1 MYFHQKHKNRYLS
14 EVDTKKLELAVSD
27 LKEGR
32 HEKALSAFNKL
43 IDEFKN
49 DPDLFAYRGA
59 TLLNL
64 NRKHAAL
71 DDFNRAVDLDPDYSY
86 RYASRAFAK
95 DALGDL
101 AGAIADYEIAI
112 KLDPDDA
119 IAHNNLGLLIEKS
132 GNQTHAQR
140 HFAQADNLAKRIFG
154 ETGDQESSEATSG
167 IPLQPK
173 KLTPDPSSVNSTMYW
188 EQLTRIFKSK
198 EERKAFVSFILSGFQ
213 KKKDD

>member
-1 MYFHQKHKNRYLS
+1 MDS
-14 EVDTKKLELAVSD
+14 KKLDSAVSA

-32 HEKALSAFNKL
+32 HEKALDAFNKL
-43 IDEFKN
+43 IDDFEN
-49 DPDLFAYRGA
+49 EPDLFGYRGA

-71 DDFNRAVDLDPDYSY
+71 EDFNRAVELDPNYSY

-101 AGAIADYEIAI
+101 AGAIADYQIAI

-132 GNQTHAQR
+132 GNQTYAQR
-140 HFAQADNLAKRIFG
+140 HFSAADNLAERVFG
-154 ETGDQESSEATSG
+154 ETEDEQSSEATSG

-173 KLTPDPSSVNSTMYW
+173 KLTPDPDSVSSEMYW
-188 EQLTRIFKSK
+188 EQITRIFSSK
-198 EERKAFVSFILSGFQ
+198 EERKAFLSFILSGFQ
-213 KKKDD
+213 KKKND

>member
-1 MYFHQKHKNRYLS
+1 MDN
-14 EVDTKKLELAVSD
+14 KKLDSAVTA
-27 LKEGR
+27 LKAGQF
-32 HEKALSAFNKL
+32 EKALDAFNRL
-43 IDEFKN
+43 IDDFKD
-49 DPDLFAYRGA
+49 DPDLFGYRGA

-71 DDFNRAVDLDPDYSY
+71 DDFNHAVQLDPNYSY

-101 AGAIADYEIAI
+101 QGAIADYEIAV

-132 GNQTHAQR
+132 GNQTAAQK
-140 HFAQADNLAKRIFG
+140 HFSAADDLAHRIFG
-154 ETGDQESSEATSG
+154 ETEDQESSEAISG

-173 KLTPDPSSVNSTMYW
+173 KLTPDPDSVSSEMYW
-188 EQLTRIFKSK
+188 DQLTRILSSK
-198 EERKAFVSFILSGFQ
+198 EERKAFLTFILSGFQ
-213 KKKDD
+213 MKKND